1 MVVGDSTGTKM
12 KQTCACG
19 RVNQLYGMLAEHE
32 LFRASS
38 MAVVEG
44 RPGRRTKTM

>member
-1 MVVGDSTGTKM
+1 VVVGYSTGTKM

-19 RVNQLYGMLAEHE
+19 RANQLYGMLVEHE

-38 MAVVEG
+38 MAVLEG
-44 RPGRRTKTM
+44 RLGRRTKNM